1 MELSHKIKKKKNEH
15 FWRKKN
21 ILQKRTLCERKNILG
36 EKLDREKKNTLQ
48 KCTLCEKKN
57 FRKKVGQNAP
67 TLDVIHERKGG
78 HQKNSA
84 GGTVKYFY
92 GTFLKKCAASIHHVE
107 IHIYV

>member
-1 MELSHKIKKKKNEH
+1 M
-15 FWRKKN
+15 
-21 ILQKRTLCERKNILG
+21 
-36 EKLDREKKNTLQ
+36 DREKKNTLQ

-107 IHIYV
+107 IHKKVYMYASIVGRGHLIYITWRGRCDEKQKTVKG